1 LNVIEVL
8 LTFVLLGIVAIICL
22 QLVSIRRS
30 SAPPAMPEISEI
42 RSSVNKVQGTVELLE
57 RGGRDDSSRLRLELA
72 GQNQAFKLEVATVL
86 KQTGESMSQ
95 KLDSFNSD
103 ANQKIDLLRTAISDS
118 GIQLQ
123 TQVGTELER
132 VRSGVG
138 QASEHIRKTMDD
150 RLEQM
155 RQTVDEKLQKTLET
169 RLGESF
175 QIVTTQLNEVHKG
188 LGEMQFL
195 ATGVIDLKRML
206 TNVRARGIWGE
217 VQLGSLLEEIL
228 RPEQYDKNVPVTGTS
243 ERVEFAIRL
252 PGGEDGQPRWLP
264 IDAKFPL
271 EDYQRI
277 MEASE
282 KGDATAVEKACRG
295 LDSTLRNCA
304 KDIHEKYISEP
315 RTTGFAILFL
325 ATEGLYSEALRRTGL
340 VETLQREFSVMVA
353 GPSTFAALLTSLR
366 VGFRTLTI
374 EQKASEVTEY
384 LVEVRMAF
392 ARYAGL
398 IGKVK
403 RKLQQASTAVEIAE
417 KGTNR
422 LQKALGELENGSGAV
437 LVDSGLD
444 DDEHTLLTA
453 AGEM

>member
-1 LNVIEVL
+1 
-8 LTFVLLGIVAIICL
+8 
-22 QLVSIRRS
+22 
-30 SAPPAMPEISEI
+30 
-42 RSSVNKVQGTVELLE
+42 
-57 RGGRDDSSRLRLELA
+57 
-72 GQNQAFKLEVATVL
+72 
-86 KQTGESMSQ
+86 
-95 KLDSFNSD
+95 
-103 ANQKIDLLRTAISDS
+103 
-118 GIQLQ
+118 
-123 TQVGTELER
+123 
-132 VRSGVG
+132 
-138 QASEHIRKTMDD
+138 MDE

-175 QIVTTQLNEVHKG
+175 QIVTTQLNAVHKG
-188 LGEMQFL
+188 LGEMQSL

-206 TNVRARGIWGE
+206 TNVKARGTWGE

-228 RPEQYDKNVPVTGTS
+228 RPEQYEKNVSVTGTN

-252 PGGEDGQPRWLP
+252 PGGDDGLPRWLP

-277 MEASE
+277 LEASE
-282 KGDATAVEKACRG
+282 KGDAAAVEKACKG
-295 LDSTLRNCA
+295 LESTLRGCA

-315 RTTGFAILFL
+315 RTTAFAILFL
-325 ATEGLYSEALRRTGL
+325 ATEGLYAEALRRAGL
-340 VETLQREFSVMVA
+340 VETLQREFKVMVA

-374 EQKASEVTEY
+374 EQKASEVAER

-392 ARYAGL
+392 GRYAGL

-422 LQKALGELENGSGAV
+422 LQKALGEIENGSDAV
-437 LVDSGLD
+437 LVDVALD
-444 DDEHTLLTA
+444 DDDRALVTA
-453 AGEM
+453 AGEA

>member
-1 LNVIEVL
+1 
-8 LTFVLLGIVAIICL
+8 
-22 QLVSIRRS
+22 
-30 SAPPAMPEISEI
+30 
-42 RSSVNKVQGTVELLE
+42 
-57 RGGRDDSSRLRLELA
+57 
-72 GQNQAFKLEVATVL
+72 
-86 KQTGESMSQ
+86 
-95 KLDSFNSD
+95 
-103 ANQKIDLLRTAISDS
+103 
-118 GIQLQ
+118 
-123 TQVGTELER
+123 
-132 VRSGVG
+132 
-138 QASEHIRKTMDD
+138 MDE

-175 QIVTTQLNEVHKG
+175 QIVTVQLNAVHKE
-188 LGEMQFL
+188 LGEMQSL

-206 TNVRARGIWGE
+206 TNVKARGTWGE
-217 VQLGSLLEEIL
+217 VQLGSLLEDIL
-228 RPEQYDKNVPVTGTS
+228 RPEQYDKNVPVTGTN
-243 ERVEFAIRL
+243 ERVDFAIRL

-277 MEASE
+277 QEASE
-282 KGDATAVEKACRG
+282 KGDAIAVEKACRG
-295 LDSTLRNCA
+295 LESALRGSA

-325 ATEGLYSEALRRTGL
+325 ATEGLYAEALRRAGL
-340 VETLQREFSVMVA
+340 VETLQREYKVMVA

-374 EQKASEVTEY
+374 EQKASEVAER
-384 LVEVRMAF
+384 LVAVRMAF

-403 RKLQQASTAVEIAE
+403 RKLQQASSAVEIAE

-422 LQKALGELENGSGAV
+422 LQKALGEIESGSEGV
-437 LVDSGLD
+437 VVDNGLD
-444 DDEHTLLTA
+444 DEESALVTA
-453 AGEM
+453 AGEA

>member
-1 LNVIEVL
+1 MIEAL
-8 LTFVLLGIVAIICL
+8 ISLVLLGIFVTITL
-22 QLVSIRRS
+22 QLLLMRRAG
-30 SAPPAMPEISEI
+30 APLAMPEIGEI
-42 RSSVNKVQGTVELLE
+42 RSSVTKVQGTVELLE
-57 RGGRDDSSRLRLELA
+57 RGGKEDSSRLRLELA
-72 GQNQAFKLEVATVL
+72 GQNQAFKLEVATSL
-86 KQTGESMSQ
+86 KQISESPSQ

-103 ANQKIDLLRTAISDS
+103 ANQKIELLRKAISES
-118 GIQLQ
+118 GVQLQ

-132 VRSGVG
+132 VRLGVG
-138 QASEHIRKTMDD
+138 QGSEQIRKTMDE

-175 QIVTTQLNEVHKG
+175 QIVTTQLNAVYKG
-188 LGEMQFL
+188 LGEMQSL

-206 TNVRARGIWGE
+206 TNVKARGTWGE

-228 RPEQYDKNVPVTGTS
+228 RPEQYEKNVPVTGTN

-252 PGGEDGQPRWLP
+252 PGGNDGLPRWLP

-277 MEASE
+277 LEASE
-282 KGDATAVEKACRG
+282 KGDAAAVEKACKG
-295 LDSTLRNCA
+295 LEATLRGCA
-304 KDIHEKYISEP
+304 RDIHEKYISEP

-325 ATEGLYSEALRRTGL
+325 ATEGLYAEALRRAGL
-340 VETLQREFSVMVA
+340 VETLQREFKVMVA

-374 EQKASEVTEY
+374 EQKASEVAER
-384 LVEVRMAF
+384 LVGVRMAF

-422 LQKALGELENGSGAV
+422 LQKALGEIENGSGAA
-437 LVDSGLD
+437 LVDVGLD
-444 DDEHTLLTA
+444 DEDRALMTA
-453 AGEM
+453 AAEV